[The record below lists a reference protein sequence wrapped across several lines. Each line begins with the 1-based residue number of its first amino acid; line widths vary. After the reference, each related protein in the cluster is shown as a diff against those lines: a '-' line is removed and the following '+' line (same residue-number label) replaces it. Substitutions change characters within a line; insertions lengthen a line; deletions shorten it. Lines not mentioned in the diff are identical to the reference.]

1 VSGAQANASTPTHDA
16 YEYALDELAAST
28 AQGQK
33 FLVLITDGTP
43 SYTLGC
49 IGTGLPD
56 QMLDNGPL
64 VAAAATA
71 FGSGIKTFVVGSP
84 GSDDPDARPDL
95 SAMARNGGTG
105 TNNCND
111 QGNPY
116 CHFDMTAATDVSGA
130 LTMALGTIAQQI
142 PVNCN
147 FEIPPNPTGE
157 QIDPGK
163 VNVEF
168 LLNGMRNEA
177 GKDPDGQCNTD
188 GWVFDDD
195 DNPQEVILCPDLCDR
210 IQADANAQVD
220 IEFGCTTRVLDPVT

>member
-1 VSGAQANASTPTHDA
+1 
-16 YEYALDELAAST
+16 
-28 AQGQK
+28 
-33 FLVLITDGTP
+33 
-43 SYTLGC
+43 
-49 IGTGLPD
+49 
-56 QMLDNGPL
+56 
-64 VAAAATA
+64 
-71 FGSGIKTFVVGSP
+71 
-84 GSDDPDARPDL
+84 
-95 SAMARNGGTG
+95 
-105 TNNCND
+105 
-111 QGNPY
+111 
-116 CHFDMTAATDVSGA
+116 MTAATDVSGA

-188 GWVFDDD
+188 GWVFDDE